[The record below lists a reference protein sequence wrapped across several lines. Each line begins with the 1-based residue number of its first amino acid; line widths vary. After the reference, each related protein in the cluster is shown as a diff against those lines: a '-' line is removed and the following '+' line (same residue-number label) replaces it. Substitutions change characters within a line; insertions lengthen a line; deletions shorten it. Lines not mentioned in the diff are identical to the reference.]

1 MEPNEISYTELKD
14 LVDVVRLVAFMEFK
28 KQEKFNWK
36 LFVYQHFLEAY
47 SLGKYEDLF
56 VIWKGGL
63 EQMQGRNL
71 VSVVKELLG

>member
-1 MEPNEISYTELKD
+1 MEQDITSYVELKD

-71 VSVVKELLG
+71 ISVVKELIG

>member
-1 MEPNEISYTELKD
+1 MQPNEISYAELKD
-14 LVDVVRLVAFMEFK
+14 LVEEVRLQAFKEFK
-28 KQEKFNWK
+28 LFGNSWE
-36 LFVYQHFLEAY
+36 LFVYQKFLKAY

-71 VSVVKELLG
+71 ISVVKELVG

>member
-1 MEPNEISYTELKD
+1 MEPNEISYSELKD
-14 LVDVVRLVAFMEFK
+14 LVEEVRLEAFKEFK
-28 KQEKFNWK
+28 LFGNSWE
-36 LFVYQHFLEAY
+36 LFVYQKFLQAY

-71 VSVVKELLG
+71 ISVVKELVR